1 MFKAKAYL
9 LVRSNGSAK
18 GKLFSLKIKRK
29 IFLFICF
36 YKISFFAVRFFQYL
50 IKNDIKKNVKCGETT
65 DIKIIVSI
73 FEPTSMYHFLK
84 KSPGYL
90 SELLLKKQL

>member
-1 MFKAKAYL
+1 MLKRQIWSEWNFPKSLRLRRICLSDQMAQLAQ
-9 LVRSNGSAK
+9 

-65 DIKIIVSI
+65 R
-73 FEPTSMYHFLK
+73 Y
-84 KSPGYL
+84 
-90 SELLLKKQL
+90 